1 MSKLIEKKVMCP
13 MCNGCGTIIRV
24 SPIYKYTAK
33 QRQQAR
39 KLYKKGYS
47 LRAIGKKLGIGENA
61 QKVKSMMFAKFEEK

>member
-1 MSKLIEKKVMCP
+1 MPKVKEKVMCP

-24 SPIYKYTAK
+24 SPIRKYTPE

-39 KLYKKGYS
+39 QLYKKGYS
-47 LRAIGKKLGIGENA
+47 LRSIGKALSIGESA